1 MEKPENRFILRP
13 QNELLK
19 QLAGATTS
27 IPLIA
32 SNEDHL
38 PTEVSRYFAQLVSR
52 AQLVMAASIIMEA
65 TTEISPLEEI
75 SELVYNVL
83 TMLNNAVYH
92 LKKAG
97 GGSIDE
103 QTAYTIALEVMRGN
117 INEAY
122 RVKML
127 MGSKLGGHLVH
138 CIQVAH
144 GRLLDRILR
153 YVLLTDRKDDLD
165 HLLGE
170 YLDAY
175 NQQPMQQGLIHRWLT
190 FAALAFKLAHEVG
203 IAPSIPALIRSFQ
216 SSKFF
221 REAGIPYAAKRM
233 RVKADA
239 PIGSHRLRSEY
250 RPKMFITRKLS
261 KRRTKKRPGQMVR
274 VEELEVKRLSIT
286 EDEKKELA
294 EEKAVAKIPPIT
306 RTKVD
311 LNEEDIYHLELPK
324 TQTLY
329 KISDMKEIELTAST
343 PLSRYKKGKKIS
355 EGVSFDETMKE
366 AWESLAQLQSEW
378 GVLFLFLSFLL
389 LLLLFPARPICFPSV
404 IFCHGLR

>member
-1 MEKPENRFILRP
+1 
-13 QNELLK
+13 
-19 QLAGATTS
+19 
-27 IPLIA
+27 
-32 SNEDHL
+32 
-38 PTEVSRYFAQLVSR
+38 
-52 AQLVMAASIIMEA
+52 
-65 TTEISPLEEI
+65 
-75 SELVYNVL
+75 
-83 TMLNNAVYH
+83 
-92 LKKAG
+92 
-97 GGSIDE
+97 
-103 QTAYTIALEVMRGN
+103 
-117 INEAY
+117 
-122 RVKML
+122 
-127 MGSKLGGHLVH
+127 
-138 CIQVAH
+138 
-144 GRLLDRILR
+144 
-153 YVLLTDRKDDLD
+153 
-165 HLLGE
+165 
-170 YLDAY
+170 
-175 NQQPMQQGLIHRWLT
+175 MQQGLIHRWLT

-221 REAGIPYAAKRM
+221 REAGIPHAAKRM

-366 AWESLAQLQSEW
+366 AWESLAQLQGEW
-378 GVLFLFLSFLL
+378 GVLFLFLSFLLL